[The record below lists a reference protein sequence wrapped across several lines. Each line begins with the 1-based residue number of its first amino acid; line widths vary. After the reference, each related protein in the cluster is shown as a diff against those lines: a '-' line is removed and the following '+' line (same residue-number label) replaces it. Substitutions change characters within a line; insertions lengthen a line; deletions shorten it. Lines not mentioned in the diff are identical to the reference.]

1 MRRNSKFIMRAGVLL
16 VAGVVLAGG
25 IVLPAHSGAI
35 SVLAD
40 EEKDTVRVI
49 IENTTWSM
57 EDGAAWEGTV
67 MAEVELKEGYTGL
80 DVLREAA
87 ESNDMELVS
96 LESYYGGY
104 YISSIGGVAEKGAAE
119 YAGWLYTFN
128 TGAASVSIDAFKQAD
143 GSLSDGDVIRFLYS
157 TDGGYD
163 LGFYDG
169 GETSKGLSGLEVEGG
184 TLGSAFSA
192 DSKEYK
198 LIVEEGTKSVKIIPT
213 AALGDEDLII
223 TAGETTYKRGAAVP
237 VEDGTVITVKTVKT
251 NYDENWN
258 PVTVESVVTLTVS
271 EKKVLDPAQ
280 VNEDLLTIQDAALTG
295 EGIAYGSEW
304 YVINLARAGK
314 LSDEKK
320 ATYLESVKKTVAEK
334 AATDLAGQNPTENA
348 RLILALTAIGEDPT
362 DVNGVNLLNGIAGL
376 EDIQAKGVNA
386 ATFALLA
393 LDSNKYEVPAAEGK
407 TQATREALVDYIAS
421 SELANGGFDYTSTA
435 ESADPDMTSMV
446 LYALAPYSDQ
456 AKAKEIIDRCVDLL
470 SKAQGEDGS
479 FVSWGSANSN
489 STAQVIIALSSLGID
504 PAEDARF
511 IKNGHSAMAA
521 LTTYYRMGK
530 GAQYLATSDDA
541 DFYSNY
547 QMSQA
552 LQAAARRKAG
562 EPSFFNMTKANE
574 AGATGYPAV
583 TMALLFIALAGSGAA
598 VAAASRKKA

>member
-1 MRRNSKFIMRAGVLL
+1 MRKNSKFIMRAGVLL

-40 EEKDTVRVI
+40 EEKDTVQVI
-49 IENTTWSM
+49 IENTTWSKD
-57 EDGAAWEGTV
+57 DGAAWDGVVT
-67 MAEVELKEGYTGL
+67 AEVELKEGYTGL

-96 LESYYGGY
+96 LESLYGGY
-104 YISSIGGVAEKGAAE
+104 YVSSIGGVAEKGAAE

-128 TGAASVSIDAFKQAD
+128 TAAANVSVDAYKQAD

-157 TDGGYD
+157 KDGGYD

-169 GETSKGLSGLEVEGG
+169 GETSKGISGLEVEGG
-184 TLGSAFSA
+184 TLSSPFSA

-198 LIVEEGTKSVKIIPT
+198 LLVEEGTKSVKIIPT
-213 AALGDEDLII
+213 ATLGDEDLII
-223 TAGETTYKRGAAVP
+223 TSGEKTYKRGAAVP

-251 NYDENWN
+251 NYDADWN

-271 EKKVLDPAQ
+271 EKKVLDPAK

-295 EGIAYGSEW
+295 EGLAYGSEW

-320 ATYLESVKKTVAEK
+320 AAYLESVKKTVAEK
-334 AATDLAGQNPTENA
+334 ASTDLAGQNPTENA
-348 RLILALTAIGEDPT
+348 RLILALTAIEEDPT
-362 DVNGVNLLNGIAGL
+362 DVGGVNLLNGIAGL
-376 EDIQAKGVNA
+376 EDIKAKGINA
-386 ATFALLA
+386 AAFALLA
-393 LDSNKYEVPAAEGK
+393 LDSNKYEASAAEGK
-407 TQATREALVDYIAS
+407 TQATREALIDYIAS
-421 SELANGGFDYTSTA
+421 CELENGGFDYTGTA
-435 ESADPDMTSMV
+435 ETADPDMTSMV

-456 AKAKEIIDRCVDLL
+456 AKVKEIIDRCVDLL

-489 STAQVIIALSSLGID
+489 STAQVIIALCSLGID